1 MPSCIA
7 TALGFPPDDDLFLTM
22 AQPLNYTHV
31 AGKQRVGQ
39 QVRRPGHP

>member
-1 MPSCIA
+1 MPSCTA
-7 TALGFPPDDDLFLTM
+7 TALGCLPDDDFVLTM